1 MMNVRIVLLT
11 ALVAATGGA
20 AWWLSYDKAEVVQTG
35 PVILFAELATAA
47 DQVDGVTIETSEG
60 VVFKA
65 DRKSGK
71 WLARHLAAEHG
82 FPVDT
87 KALSTLINKLAQAN
101 IIERKTSKAKNYPK
115 LGVENLAEQ
124 NAQST
129 LVTVTQGKQS
139 WQALVGNIAKSQ
151 RGTFVRL
158 PGNQTS
164 LLIDQ
169 VLRPP
174 AAPADWLTE
183 KVLPFAADGLQQIE
197 FVRNA
202 AAPLVLTRASA
213 GEDNWQIDTSAGN
226 QPPIRP
232 DQLAYP
238 GVVSQT
244 VAELIAF
251 RYLAIEPY
259 SRARF
264 DTLSQA
270 GTVTFTLN
278 DNTQIFAHISDVDEL
293 GQYRIWFDTVQ
304 PGAWLSDWIFVV
316 SGYQGR
322 AYLVDRPALLAQ

>member
-1 MMNVRIVLLT
+1 MNVRIVLLT
-11 ALVAATGGA
+11 VLVAVAGGA
-20 AWWLSYDKAEVVQTG
+20 AWLLSHDNAEVVQTG
-35 PVILFAELATAA
+35 PVILFAELASSA
-47 DQVDGVTIETSEG
+47 DQVDGVTIENSEG
-60 VVFKA
+60 IVFKA

-71 WLARHLAAEHG
+71 WLARHLAAEQG

-87 KALSTLINKLAQAN
+87 KALSTLISKLAQAN

-129 LVTVTQGKQS
+129 LVTVTQGNQS

-158 PGNQTS
+158 PGNQAS

-174 AAPADWLTE
+174 AASADWLTE
-183 KVLPFAADGLQQIE
+183 KVLPFAADDLQQVE
-197 FVRNA
+197 LMRNA
-202 AAPLVLTRASA
+202 AAPLVLARVSA
-213 GEDNWQIDTSAGN
+213 GEGSWQIDTSAGN
-226 QPPIRP
+226 QPPIRR

-238 GVVSQT
+238 GVVGQT
-244 VAELIAF
+244 VAELTAF
-251 RYLAIEPY
+251 RYLAVEPY
-259 SRARF
+259 NRTRF
-264 DTLSQA
+264 DALTQA
-270 GTVTFTLN
+270 GTVTFTLT
-278 DNTQIFAHISDVDEL
+278 DNTQVFAHISEVDEL
-293 GQYRIWFDTVQ
+293 GQYRIWFDTDQ